1 MLTRRV
7 RQWANQL
14 ALRVLEQ
21 GADAEGVTMSQN
33 GGDPVIELNRHGGDP
48 VIELDRHGIDLLMS
62 WAKPC
67 TQFRVTVQQDGI
79 IVLNPMSVQ
88 EAELLRCGILD
99 EIVDN
104 FAHPERMIRLK
115 ADKL

>member
-7 RQWANQL
+7 RQWAKGL
-14 ALRVLEQ
+14 ALRVLRQE
-21 GADAEGVTMSQN
+21 GVAERVTMSQN
-33 GGDPVIELNRHGGDP
+33 GGDPVIEL
-48 VIELDRHGIDLLMS
+48 DRHGIDMLMS

-79 IVLNPMSVQ
+79 IVLHPMSVR
-88 EAELLRCGILD
+88 EAELLRSGLLD

-115 ADKL
+115 PDKL